1 MEYNHMNKK
10 ELAIGLFLSALLI
23 STVGIMAYQ
32 QNRIH
37 QLEAEIGDVIPINDR
52 DWGATIYMRIY
63 RDGVLLN
70 EEAHHN
76 VITNAA
82 RSALRGHIG
91 DSALNVWNYIAI
103 GNSTGGG
110 VGSTTLVEEYSR
122 YQGVYATV
130 GSYNFTITF
139 TWTAGNFSGQTITEV
154 GVFNDPS
161 AGTMLNYDDSFSRGP
176 LQASDSLEMI
186 VNFQVGS

>member
-1 MEYNHMNKK
+1 MEKREM
-10 ELAIGLFLSALLI
+10 LAGLLLTCLLI
-23 STVGIMAYQ
+23 GTVGFMVYQ
-32 QNRIH
+32 QAEIH
-37 QLEAEIGDVIPINDR
+37 RLQLELDDTIPINDNR
-52 DWGATIYMRIY
+52 DWGATIYLRVY
-63 RDGVLLN
+63 RDGVLLS

-82 RSALRGHIG
+82 RAALRGHIA
-91 DSALNVWNYIAI
+91 DSALNVWNYLAI
-103 GNSTGGG
+103 GTSTGGG
-110 VGSTTLVEEYSR
+110 VGSTTLESEFSR

-139 TWTAGNFSGQTITEV
+139 TWTAGNFSGQTITEC

-176 LQASDSLEMI
+176 LQSTDSLQVV